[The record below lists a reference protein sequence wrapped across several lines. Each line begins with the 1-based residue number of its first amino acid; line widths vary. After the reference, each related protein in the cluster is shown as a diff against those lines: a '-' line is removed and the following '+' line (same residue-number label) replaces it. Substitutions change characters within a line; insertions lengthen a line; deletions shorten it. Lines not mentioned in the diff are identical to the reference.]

1 MSRIIITVLRIIFV
15 CNYGTAKEK
24 ISFVFM
30 GSLTTNIYNKPVFT
44 HTGYPKVAKKLH
56 NLFVIKDINI
66 FFLNDSCVS
75 TAHSENISVYT
86 A

>member
-44 HTGYPKVAKKLH
+44 HTGYPKVAKKLN

-66 FFLNDSCVS
+66 FFLMI
-75 TAHSENISVYT
+75 AHSENISVYT